1 MGPANPAAA
10 FQQAVMSYR
19 QGRLSD
25 AETFARAVLKG
36 QATHLGALH
45 MLGVIQLRQ
54 AKPAAA
60 VEWMDRLLKLK
71 PDSPDVLSNRGMA
84 LQDLGRLKEAL
95 ASYDRALR
103 LKPDYVEALLNRG
116 NLLFSLKRF
125 DEAAQNCTR
134 LMALAPDR
142 PYLRGNL
149 LSMRMSSCDWTDF
162 DALSADIAQRVER
175 GEPADDPLS
184 FTWHSRSAAL
194 QLRCSEIYAAREF
207 ATKQPLPP
215 RPRVE
220 HERIRLAYLSGDFR
234 EHAVAYSF
242 AGLFE
247 RHDRARFEVTAI
259 SYGQNDGSDMRAH
272 LERAFDR
279 FIDVRGMDDLTVA
292 RLLRKE
298 QIDIVVD
305 IAGYTANH
313 RASILALR
321 PAPIQVLHQGFP
333 ATMGAAF
340 IDYIVA
346 DRHVIPPELEAFY
359 REKVVRLPDSFL
371 VSDDAQPIAGAP
383 PPSRDAGLPEQ
394 GFVFCSF
401 NNSYKIIPAVFDVWM
416 RLLRAV
422 EGSVLWLRH
431 ESDSATAN
439 LRREAEQRGVAPDRL
454 VFARRIDLAD
464 HLARHRLADLFIDTF
479 PYAAH
484 STASHALWAGVPV
497 LTLCGETFVSRV
509 ASSLLHTSG
518 LPELVA
524 GSLEEYE
531 ALALK
536 LATDGQLLS
545 KLRHKVEAGR
555 ARSPLFDTDRFR
567 RHLEAA
573 YATMYERW
581 QRGEAPQSFDV
592 PA

>member
-1 MGPANPAAA
+1 MAPANPAAV

-19 QGRLSD
+19 QGRLD
-25 AETFARAVLKG
+25 EAEAFARTALKG
-36 QATHLGALH
+36 APTHPSILQ
-45 MLGVIQLRQ
+45 MLGVIQLRKK
-54 AKPAAA
+54 KPALA
-60 VEWMDRLLKLK
+60 VDWFDRLLKVK

-95 ASYDRALR
+95 ASYDRALK

-125 DEAAQNCTR
+125 DEAVQNCTR
-134 LMALAPDR
+134 LMAIDPDR
-142 PYLRGNL
+142 PYLRGSL
-149 LSMRMSSCDWTDF
+149 LSMRMSDCDWTDF
-162 DALSADIAQRVER
+162 EALSSDIAARVGR

-207 ATKQPLPP
+207 ADKQPLPP
-215 RPRVE
+215 RPAVE

-247 RHDRARFEVTAI
+247 RHDRTRFEVTAV
-259 SYGQNDGSDMRAH
+259 SYGQNDGSAMRSR

-279 FIDVRGMDDLTVA
+279 FIDVRAMDDFTVA
-292 RLLRKE
+292 RQLRQA

-305 IAGYTANH
+305 IVGYTANH

-321 PAPIQVLHQGFP
+321 PAPIQVIQQGFP
-333 ATMGAAF
+333 ATMGAPF
-340 IDYIVA
+340 VDYIVA

-359 REKVVRLPDSFL
+359 REKVVRLPESFL
-371 VSDDAQPIAGAP
+371 VSDDAQPVAGP
-383 PPSRDAGLPEQ
+383 PPPRSAAGLPDQ

-431 ESDSATAN
+431 EGDSATAN
-439 LRREAEQRGVAPDRL
+439 LRREAEQRGVSADRL
-454 VFARRIDLAD
+454 VFARRIDLGD
-464 HLARHRLADLFIDTF
+464 HLARHRLADLFVDTF
-479 PYAAH
+479 PYTAH
-484 STASHALWAGVPV
+484 STAAHALWAGVPV
-497 LTLCGETFVSRV
+497 LTLRGETFVSRV

-518 LPELVA
+518 LPELVVD
-524 GSLEEYE
+524 SLEAYE

-536 LATDGQLLS
+536 LATDGNLLRA
-545 KLRHKVEAGR
+545 LRAKVEAGR
-555 ARSPLFDTDRFR
+555 TSSPLFDTDRFR
-567 RHLEAA
+567 RYLEAG
-573 YATMYERW
+573 YATMYQRW